1 MHWRQKHR
9 TEALTWSQGGVKMAW
24 SKEAAGRTG
33 KADRELFVRPNFMRN
48 GIYWTWG
55 YMCKDKNVDWFLE
68 DKESN
73 RVTAEFKQFAQV
85 ESAMA
90 YGP

>member
-1 MHWRQKHR
+1 MVYIGH
-9 TEALTWSQGGVKMAW
+9 GG
-24 SKEAAGRTG
+24 
-33 KADRELFVRPNFMRN
+33 
-48 GIYWTWG
+48 I
-55 YMCKDKNVDWFLE
+55 MCKDKNVDWFLE